1 MFRALPSH
9 DHTGT
14 QKNSLVGSPTKHDIA
29 HMGRSN
35 RYHIDQQD
43 VQPLEIGRCHFTT
56 PSDNVYEDELGVYI
70 TTTLSPQ
77 GLRELKRIRFR

>member
-1 MFRALPSH
+1 MFRALPGH
-9 DHTGT
+9 DHTRT
-14 QKNSLVGSPTKHDIA
+14 QKNSLVGSPAKYDIA

-35 RYHIDQQD
+35 RSHIDQQN
-43 VQPLEIGRCHFTT
+43 VQPLEIDQHHCTT
-56 PSDNVYEDELGVYI
+56 TGDNVYEDELGVYI